1 MKSLHQILYR
11 MRIMKTLKENSKKLY
26 KYQIKS
32 FKIIIINLKITF
44 KLILNSKIKFIK
56 WKILKDKYHQ

>member
-1 MKSLHQILYR
+1 
-11 MRIMKTLKENSKKLY
+11 MKTLKENSKKLY